1 MGKQGLVRFT
11 RLPGPCSF
19 FSISLPFSLLSSDWK
34 IRGRIK
40 MGTYTEIF
48 ESEVIYQQT
57 FVMAHS
63 MQNSLLDSKR
73 F

>member
-1 MGKQGLVRFT
+1 
-11 RLPGPCSF
+11 
-19 FSISLPFSLLSSDWK
+19 
-34 IRGRIK
+34 

-57 FVMAHS
+57 FVMALS
-63 MQNSLLDSKR
+63 MQNRLLDSKR